1 MASFVLQILTG
12 DAVGVQLNFL
22 RRAGGDDPA
31 AGLTA
36 AGAHVDEK
44 VRVADDVEVVLD
56 DHDRCAVVQKRLED
70 AEQHAN
76 IQRMQA
82 DGRLVKDKH
91 CVMLG
96 LAHLAG
102 QFQPLRF
109 SAGKAGCLLAKGQVA
124 KAKFL

>member
-44 VRVADDVEVVLD
+44 VRVADDVEVVLND
-56 DHDRCAVVQKRLED
+56 NDRCAVVQ
-70 AEQHAN
+70 Q
-76 IQRMQA
+76 
-82 DGRLVKDKH
+82 
-91 CVMLG
+91 G
-96 LAHLAG
+96 LA
-102 QFQPLRF
+102 
-109 SAGKAGCLLAKGQVA
+109 CLLYTSPSPRD
-124 KAKFL
+124 